1 MSIENLPTFSKTQ
14 NYLYFLLS
22 HLYSKKQAMIN
33 TYNETDLHKFFKEK
47 YAKENKGFTEVKVQN
62 YICDIFTEDSSI
74 IEIQTGSLYKL
85 VPKIQAL
92 SPNYKIKIVFPFP
105 FEKYIENYSETGELL
120 SCKRSPKKN
129 KWISIF
135 SELFGLLPLI
145 LEEKVSL
152 EIVAISISEK
162 RIKTEKPVQ
171 TKNKSRHFL
180 KNWYKVDKSLNKI
193 IDTKIF
199 SKKEDF
205 IQILKEEF
213 SISKIDSK
221 NFTAT
226 DLKKYFTKRKL
237 YLVVSLLNKTGLI
250 DFTKTEK
257 NKKFYKLAK

>member
-1 MSIENLPTFSKTQ
+1 
-14 NYLYFLLS
+14 
-22 HLYSKKQAMIN
+22 MIN

-85 VPKIQAL
+85 VPKIHAL

-226 DLKKYFTKRKL
+226 DLKNYFTKRKL

>member
-1 MSIENLPTFSKTQ
+1 
-14 NYLYFLLS
+14 
-22 HLYSKKQAMIN
+22 MIN

-180 KNWYKVDKSLNKI
+180 KNWYKVGKSLNKI